1 MANHSCQLDCMWDKV
16 KLKSLGADPSLG
28 SAASSDDSSDKRTQ
42 EKETLLF
49 LLLLTFSSEFIYP
62 VVEAFL
68 YQYSSQLLQHCKGD
82 EEQQLSGNLLGI

>member
-28 SAASSDDSSDKRTQ
+28 STAPSDDSSDKRTQ

-49 LLLLTFSSEFIYP
+49 LLS
-62 VVEAFL
+62 
-68 YQYSSQLLQHCKGD
+68 
-82 EEQQLSGNLLGI
+82 